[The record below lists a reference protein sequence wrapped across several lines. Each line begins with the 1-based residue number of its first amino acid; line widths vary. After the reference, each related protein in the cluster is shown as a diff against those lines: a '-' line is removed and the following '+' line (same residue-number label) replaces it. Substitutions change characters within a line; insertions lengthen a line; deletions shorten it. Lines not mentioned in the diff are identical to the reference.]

1 MQIYRFFVKKQR
13 KITEKPLSLH
23 RKPHF
28 PDMKIVIAIDSFKGC
43 LTSAEANHAA
53 AEAIRSCIPDAQIV
67 ELPVSDGGEGWLT
80 PFIERLGWN
89 SVECI
94 VHDPLNRPVR
104 ALYATKGH
112 RAAIEI
118 AQACGLTLLS
128 PNERNPLVATTRGVG
143 EIIVHAVEHGAS
155 EFIIGLGG
163 SATSDAGIGMVDV
176 LREKGV
182 IGKSSHLHFTIAT
195 DVRNPLCGPQGAAHV
210 FAPQKGATPE
220 MVRQL
225 DQRAQEFAQESARQ
239 LGHDLSNA
247 PGAGAAGGLGY
258 AFMQFLNAKS
268 QSGADLLLDML
279 QFETISRDADLIITG
294 EGHADRQT
302 LMGKLPFVVMKR
314 ANNLH
319 FSSEITLPTPQK
331 SSQVG
336 RKEGRTI
343 LISGRID
350 DRDQLLRAGFH
361 DAICINPPHLPSD
374 IATLK
379 EVAINNI
386 QESVHALLTRFSLTA
401 PHHQM

>member
-1 MQIYRFFVKKQR
+1 
-13 KITEKPLSLH
+13 
-23 RKPHF
+23 
-28 PDMKIVIAIDSFKGC
+28 MKIVIAIDSFKGC

-128 PNERNPLVATTRGVG
+128 PDERNPLVATTRGVG

-163 SATSDAGIGMVDV
+163 SATSDAGRGMVSV

-182 IGKSSHLHFTIAT
+182 IGKSGHLHFTIAT

-225 DQRAQEFAQESARQ
+225 DQRAKEFAQESARQ

-258 AFMQFLNAKS
+258 AFMQFLSAKS
-268 QSGADLLLDML
+268 HSGADLLLDML

-294 EGHADRQT
+294 EGHADCQT

-314 ANNLH
+314 AANGSKTSPNNQQPSPNTQH
-319 FSSEITLPTPQK
+319 TAP
-331 SSQVG
+331 V
-336 RKEGRTI
+336 TI
-343 LISGRID
+343 LISGQID
-350 DRDQLLRAGFH
+350 DRDLLLRAGFH
-361 DAICINPPHLPSD
+361 DAICINPPHLTTD
-374 IATLK
+374 IAIRK

-386 QESVHALLTRFSLTA
+386 QESVRALLTRFSLTA

>member
-1 MQIYRFFVKKQR
+1 
-13 KITEKPLSLH
+13 
-23 RKPHF
+23 
-28 PDMKIVIAIDSFKGC
+28 MKIVIAIDSFKGC

-128 PNERNPLVATTRGVG
+128 PDERNPLVGTTRGVG
-143 EIIVHAVEHGAS
+143 EIIVHAVEHGSS

-163 SATSDAGIGMVDV
+163 SATSDAGRGMVSV
-176 LREKGV
+176 LHEKGV
-182 IGKSSHLHFTIAT
+182 IGKSNNLHFTIAT
-195 DVRNPLCGPQGAAHV
+195 DVRNPLCGPNGAAHV

-220 MVRQL
+220 MVSQL

-314 ANNLH
+314 AVNGSKTSPKNQQPSPNTQH
-319 FSSEITLPTPQK
+319 TAP
-331 SSQVG
+331 V
-336 RKEGRTI
+336 TI

-350 DRDQLLRAGFH
+350 DRDLLLRAGFH
-361 DAICINPPHLPSD
+361 DAICINPPHSPSD
-374 IATLK
+374 IAMRK

>member
-1 MQIYRFFVKKQR
+1 
-13 KITEKPLSLH
+13 
-23 RKPHF
+23 
-28 PDMKIVIAIDSFKGC
+28 MKIVIAIDSFKGC
-43 LTSAEANHAA
+43 LTSAEANNAA

-89 SVECI
+89 CVECV
-94 VHDPLNRPVR
+94 VHDPLNRPIR
-104 ALYATKGH
+104 TRYATKGH

-118 AQACGLTLLS
+118 AQVCGLTLLS
-128 PNERNPLVATTRGVG
+128 PDERNPLVATTRGVG

-163 SATSDAGIGMVDV
+163 SATSDAGMGMVSV

-220 MVRQL
+220 MVHQL
-225 DQRAQEFAQESARQ
+225 DQRAQSFAEDAARR
-239 LGHDLSNA
+239 LGRDLSNA

-258 AFMQFLNAKS
+258 AFMQFLNAQR

-314 ANNLH
+314 AANAPKTLPNNQQPPP
-319 FSSEITLPTPQK
+319 ITQLPTP
-331 SSQVG
+331 V
-336 RKEGRTI
+336 TI